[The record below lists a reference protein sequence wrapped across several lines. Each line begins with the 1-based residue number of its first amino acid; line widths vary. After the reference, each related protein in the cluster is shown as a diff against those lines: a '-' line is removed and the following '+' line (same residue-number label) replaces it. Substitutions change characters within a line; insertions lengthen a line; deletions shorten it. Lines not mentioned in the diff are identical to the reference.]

1 MTVRNRNSVSF
12 RRSVFSCLTAGLR
25 SCPLKNTVLVRHAWA
40 VSIPMGAAQNPQLL
54 AIYSW
59 VPNSAHPERGSSC
72 RAREYVVPSR
82 WRQGVA
88 GDRTRGERRPE
99 GRTPEGGQCRCD
111 DWNRGAQ
118 VVAKRCER
126 GVVEP
131 TDFAHAMDADP
142 LARAAYDRL
151 SYSRKREHVR
161 AIESAKK
168 PETRLRRIEAA
179 MAKLRDPESKKA

>member
-1 MTVRNRNSVSF
+1 MSFHWSPSMTVRNRNSVSF

-111 DWNRGAQ
+111 DRNRGAQ
-118 VVAKRCER
+118 VVAKRCELLGAVLVASPMTPC
-126 GVVEP
+126 GV
-131 TDFAHAMDADP
+131 D
-142 LARAAYDRL
+142 L
-151 SYSRKREHVR
+151 REHRTTR
-161 AIESAKK
+161 AIVLGS
-168 PETRLRRIEAA
+168 PENSQEQLVCR
-179 MAKLRDPESKKA
+179 